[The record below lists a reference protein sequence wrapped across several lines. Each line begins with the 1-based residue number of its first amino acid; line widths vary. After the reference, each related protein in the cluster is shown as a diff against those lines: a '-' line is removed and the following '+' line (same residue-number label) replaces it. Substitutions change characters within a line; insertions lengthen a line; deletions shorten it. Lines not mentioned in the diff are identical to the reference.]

1 MEKEKFISKL
11 NIKDY
16 NNQLEKILSKK
27 NFSESTKNL
36 LLSMLYKI
44 ENAYDDYSL
53 VNGDTKT
60 KNETLEEILEIIEKD
75 CDTIEIIKANRSK
88 SIPEQKKIITY
99 LNARKMLYEIYQI
112 KQEKFKIPEG
122 YNIIKKA
129 LEYSLNQGYSIA
141 SSEVIRDFDGW
152 SWNIVVEDIENLYS
166 NLIYQ
171 TLKIL
176 VGHEFLDKWQKNKD
190 QDYIINLADTLEQ
203 KYKSKLSE
211 QLFKVINQIA
221 ILNIIKDDEK
231 EKERLI
237 QIEENLQTE
246 FNELDNKKEYVETLG
261 KQKKVIVEKIKK
273 IDNIINN
280 DIKLKEEFIARNELL
295 DMNHRIFSLSDFV
308 EVLEKEREELIKQ
321 LNTCS
326 KKMEPLNYIRNKTE
340 IETKLQLIKEIN
352 LKNINNK
359 IYNIKVKELIELV
372 LKAIKIQIENTE
384 EKETTVKLI
393 YKIRYYSLIYVEKDK
408 QIKDIININNIQRFV
423 ITKACK
429 QKAITIFSRN
439 IKENY
444 EIIKNILQTDI
455 IELEKMYFKFIQK
468 EDKIILEIY
477 DEENIYKTVEF
488 TKIEELNVK
497 QNKKI
502 KVFI

>member
-190 QDYIINLADTLEQ
+190 QDYIINLTDTLEQ
-203 KYKSKLSE
+203 KYKSKLAE

-237 QIEENLQTE
+237 QIEENLQT
-246 FNELDNKKEYVETLG
+246 T
-261 KQKKVIVEKIKK
+261 
-273 IDNIINN
+273 
-280 DIKLKEEFIARNELL
+280 
-295 DMNHRIFSLSDFV
+295 
-308 EVLEKEREELIKQ
+308 
-321 LNTCS
+321 
-326 KKMEPLNYIRNKTE
+326 
-340 IETKLQLIKEIN
+340 
-352 LKNINNK
+352 
-359 IYNIKVKELIELV
+359 
-372 LKAIKIQIENTE
+372 
-384 EKETTVKLI
+384 
-393 YKIRYYSLIYVEKDK
+393 IRYES
-408 QIKDIININNIQRFV
+408 
-423 ITKACK
+423 
-429 QKAITIFSRN
+429 
-439 IKENY
+439 
-444 EIIKNILQTDI
+444 
-455 IELEKMYFKFIQK
+455 
-468 EDKIILEIY
+468 
-477 DEENIYKTVEF
+477 
-488 TKIEELNVK
+488 
-497 QNKKI
+497 
-502 KVFI
+502 